1 MVENVERLMA
11 VEGLSPKEATKKAM
25 RQITGAILGI
35 TLVPSCVFVPMAFF
49 PGSTGIIYRQ
59 FSLTMVVS
67 NERTQGAEHQHLA
80 AFPWVRLSFDRH
92 SHRSAKSLFPPDR
105 SLCCPSVLE
114 PVSNA

>member
-1 MVENVERLMA
+1 VHGPHAGVNAETFHDR
-11 VEGLSPKEATKKAM
+11 
-25 RQITGAILGI
+25 I
-35 TLVPSCVFVPMAFF
+35 
-49 PGSTGIIYRQ
+49 
-59 FSLTMVVS
+59 S

-92 SHRSAKSLFPPDR
+92 SYRSAKSLFPPDR

>member
-1 MVENVERLMA
+1 V
-11 VEGLSPKEATKKAM
+11 KEATTFSVSAEAGMADSAIKA
-25 RQITGAILGI
+25 GI
-35 TLVPSCVFVPMAFF
+35 AAERS
-49 PGSTGIIYRQ
+49 
-59 FSLTMVVS
+59 SLCDVIEVS
-67 NERTQGAEHQHLA
+67 NERTQGAEHHHLA